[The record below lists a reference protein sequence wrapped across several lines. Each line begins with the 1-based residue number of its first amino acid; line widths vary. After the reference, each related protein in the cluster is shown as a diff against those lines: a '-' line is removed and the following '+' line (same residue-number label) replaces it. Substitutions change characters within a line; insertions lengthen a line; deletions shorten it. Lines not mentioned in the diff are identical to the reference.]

1 MLPPPLPG
9 FWRRLL
15 AILYESMLLT
25 AIWFIAGF
33 LFHLVFF
40 NISGEYFRLAFQ
52 CYLLLVGG
60 VYFIW
65 FWTHGGQTLAMQTW
79 KMRITG
85 LDGQQ
90 IGVRKAAIRYLLAVA
105 GISLFGSSFVWALFD
120 RDHQFL
126 HDRLAGTRIVGV

>member
-1 MLPPPLPG
+1 MHSSLPG

-15 AILYESMLLT
+15 AILYESLLLV
-25 AIWFIAGF
+25 AVWFIASF
-33 LFHLVFF
+33 IFHLIFF
-40 NISGEYFRLAFQ
+40 GISTDYFRLAFQ
-52 CYLLLVGG
+52 LYLILVGG
-60 VYFIW
+60 IYFVW

-79 KMRITG
+79 KMRITR

-90 IGVRKAAIRYLLAVA
+90 ISARRAVLRYLLAVT
-105 GISLFGSSFVWALFD
+105 GVSLFGSSFVWALFD